1 MGEVSTYTKDSH
13 IKWIGNIP
21 EHWSVHT
28 LYQLVDQVKNKNYG
42 VQENNLLSLS
52 YGKIKRKDINSN
64 NGLLPA
70 SFDGYN
76 IIEDGDI
83 VLRLTDLQNDHTSLR
98 VGISGERG
106 IITSA
111 YITLRPNKIVNSKY
125 IYYLLHAFDLK
136 KGFYGMGSGVRQ
148 GLNYDEVKALR
159 VVIPPRKEQ
168 EVIVDYLDDQCK
180 KIDSIIMETK
190 ESIDEYKKWK
200 ESIIDA
206 VTTNGLRKNTCFK
219 KSDIEWIEKIPENW
233 CTARLKNKF
242 SFGKGLPITKE
253 NLSETGVPVIS
264 YGQIHAKF
272 NTGTGIS
279 NELIRHVPDKYLQS
293 HPECLVKKHDIL
305 IADTSEDLEGCGNC
319 AYVDRDGDL
328 FAGYHTIIL
337 RSIEGRDNKYLAYL
351 FKSNLWR
358 SQIRT
363 RVSGVKLFS
372 ISKKI
377 LNTTSLI
384 LPPEDEQKEIVSYL
398 DEKCTLI
405 DSVINE
411 KCSLIS
417 ELESYKKS
425 LIFEVV
431 TGKRKVV

>member
-1 MGEVSTYTKDSH
+1 MKCASESIKMKDVGLDWIGEIPESWQIKRGKTILTLLERPIKEDDNVITCFRDGEVTLRKNRREEGFTIALNEIGYQGIEPGDLVVHGMDGFAGAIGISDSRGKATPVLNVLEST
-13 IKWIGNIP
+13 
-21 EHWSVHT
+21 E
-28 LYQLVDQVKNKNYG
+28 NKRYLMYYLRMLAHRD
-42 VQENNLLSLS
+42 VFLSLS
-52 YGKIKRKDINSN
+52 TGIRVRSCDLRWNK
-64 NGLLPA
+64 LAVLPFVVPERSEQDA
-70 SFDGYN
+70 
-76 IIEDGDI
+76 I
-83 VLRLTDLQNDHTSLR
+83 V
-98 VGISGERG
+98 
-106 IITSA
+106 
-111 YITLRPNKIVNSKY
+111 
-125 IYYLLHAFDLK
+125 YYL
-136 KGFYGMGSGVRQ
+136 
-148 GLNYDEVKALR
+148 DE
-159 VVIPPRKEQ
+159 
-168 EVIVDYLDDQCK
+168 QCE
-180 KIDSIIMETK
+180 KIDHLIAETR
-190 ESIDEYKKWK
+190 ESINEYKKWK

-206 VTTNGLRKNTCFK
+206 VTTKGLREKTCFK
-219 KSDIEWIEKIPENW
+219 KSGVEWIERIPENW
-233 CTARLKNKF
+233 CVARLKNKF

-272 NTGTGIS
+272 NTGTKIS
-279 NELIRHVPDKYLQS
+279 NELIRYVPDKYLQS

-319 AYVDRDGDL
+319 VYVDRNGDL

-337 RSIEGRDNKYLAYL
+337 RSIENRNNKYLAYL

-377 LNTTSLI
+377 LNTTSVI

-398 DEKCTLI
+398 DKKCSLI

-411 KCSLIS
+411 KCGLIS
-417 ELESYKKS
+417 ELEIYKKS
-425 LIFEVV
+425 LIYEVV